1 MPIPVPDFCS
11 RRPHREAIAI
21 VFSNVVLGLSAL
33 LAAVPAS
40 AQTLAAS
47 VAMAVQNFP
56 EVRAA
61 MANQR
66 AIGESADQ
74 ARSAWLPTIDATL
87 GRGTETS
94 NNASTRA
101 LGNEQTLQRRE
112 ADLNLTQLLYDGG
125 VTSGQARR
133 FEARSQAADD
143 QLSNTAETVA
153 GRTAQAHVEVA
164 RLRGLSQLANDNVVR
179 HQQTLE
185 QVTLLADSGRGRRAD
200 VQQAEARY
208 AFAQLSLTQLRNQLV
223 QAEAAYRHLVG
234 QAPGV
239 LADPGDFVSKLPAE
253 LDAAL
258 PTALD
263 GHPAIRAAHKDLLA
277 AQADRESSR
286 GRSLAPRVTL
296 ELGTSANH
304 NLDGVTGLSGDRSA
318 MLRLRYNLYRGGID
332 GSRMRESEA
341 RIDEALANVAKA
353 KNDVERD
360 LRQAWDGLRE
370 DRVRLPQLGRY
381 VAASNDVVLSYRAQF
396 GIGQRTLLDVLNA
409 ENELFTAKSTLYSG
423 LSAITAGELRVL
435 AAMAR
440 LRDALGVA
448 VGVAPNDTAPAVAS
462 RAAGSTV
469 VSAEG
474 GKP

>member
-1 MPIPVPDFCS
+1 LNRQLPSV
-11 RRPHREAIAI
+11 
-21 VFSNVVLGLSAL
+21 AL
-33 LAAVPAS
+33 LALVLVAASAVAR
-40 AQTLAAS
+40 AQTLASS
-47 VAMAVQNFP
+47 VTLAVQNFP

-66 AIGESADQ
+66 AIGEGADQ
-74 ARSAWLPTIDATL
+74 ARSAWLPSIDATF
-87 GRGTETS
+87 GRGNETS
-94 NNASTRA
+94 NNVSTRA
-101 LGNEQTLQRRE
+101 LGNEQTLKRRE
-112 ADLNLTQLLYDGG
+112 AELNLTQLLFDGG
-125 VTSGQARR
+125 VTSGQTRR

-143 QLSNTAETVA
+143 QLSNTAETIA
-153 GRTAQAHVEVA
+153 GRTAQAYVEVV

-208 AFAQLSLTQLRNQLV
+208 AFAQSSLTQLRNQLV

-234 QAPGV
+234 QAPGA
-239 LADPGDFVSKLPAE
+239 LADPGDFATRLPPTLE
-253 LDAAL
+253 AAL
-258 PTALD
+258 PAAMD
-263 GHPAIRAAHKDLLA
+263 GHPAIRAAQKDLLA
-277 AQADRESSR
+277 AQADRESAR
-286 GRSLAPRVTL
+286 GRELAPRLTL

-304 NLDGVTGLSGDRSA
+304 NLDGVTGLSGDRTA
-318 MLRLRYNLYRGGID
+318 MLRLRYNLYRGGAD
-332 GSRMRESEA
+332 GSRIRESEA

-370 DRVRLPQLGRY
+370 DRARLPQLGRY
-381 VAASNDVVLSYRAQF
+381 VAASNEVVLSYRAQF
-396 GIGQRTLLDVLNA
+396 SIGQRTLLDVLNA

-435 AAMAR
+435 AAMAK
-440 LRDALGVA
+440 LRETLGISMA
-448 VGVAPNDTAPAVAS
+448 MNESPSADSSGAK
-462 RAAGSTV
+462 V

-474 GKP
+474 AKP

>member
-1 MPIPVPDFCS
+1 M
-11 RRPHREAIAI
+11 
-21 VFSNVVLGLSAL
+21 
-33 LAAVPAS
+33 PAS

-66 AIGESADQ
+66 AVVESADQ

-87 GRGTETS
+87 GRGNETS
-94 NNASTRA
+94 NNATTRA
-101 LGNEQTLQRRE
+101 LGNEQTLKRRE
-112 ADLNLTQLLYDGG
+112 ADLNLVQLLYDGG

-143 QLSNTAETVA
+143 QLSNTAETIA
-153 GRTAQAHVEVA
+153 GRTAQAFVEVV

-208 AFAQLSLTQLRNQLV
+208 AFAQTSLTQLRNQLV
-223 QAEAAYRHLVG
+223 QSEAAYRHLVG
-234 QAPGV
+234 QAPGA
-239 LADPGDFVSKLPAE
+239 LSDPGDFAAKLPSTLEVALPVA
-253 LDAAL
+253 LDA
-258 PTALD
+258 
-263 GHPAIRAAHKDLLA
+263 HPSIRAAQKDLLA

-286 GRSLAPRVTL
+286 GRELAPRVTL

-304 NLDGVTGLSGDRSA
+304 NLDGLTGLSGDRTA

-353 KNDVERD
+353 RNDVERD

-370 DRVRLPQLGRY
+370 DRARLPQLGRY
-381 VAASNDVVLSYRAQF
+381 VAASNEVVQSYRAQF

-440 LRDALGVA
+440 LRDALGVS
-448 VGVAPNDTAPAVAS
+448 VGVAVAPGEATPADAS
-462 RAAGSTV
+462 GAAGSKV

-474 GKP
+474 AKP

>member
-1 MPIPVPDFCS
+1 MN
-11 RRPHREAIAI
+11 R
-21 VFSNVVLGLSAL
+21 LTLSVAL
-33 LAAVPAS
+33 LPLALFMAAPALH

-56 EVRAA
+56 EIRAA

-66 AIGESADQ
+66 AVGESADQ
-74 ARSAWLPTIDATL
+74 ARSSWLPTIDATL

-94 NNASTRA
+94 NNATTRE
-101 LGNEQTLQRRE
+101 LGNEQTLKRRE

-143 QLSNTAETVA
+143 QLSNTSETIA
-153 GRTAQAHVEVA
+153 GRTAQAYVEVA

-208 AFAQLSLTQLRNQLV
+208 AFAQSSLTQLRNQLV

-234 QAPGV
+234 QSPGA
-239 LADPGDFVSKLPAE
+239 LADPGDFASKLPPT
-253 LDAAL
+253 LDVAL
-258 PTALD
+258 PAALD
-263 GHPAIRAAHKDLLA
+263 GHPAIRAAQKDLLA

-286 GRSLAPRVTL
+286 GREIAPRLTL

-304 NLDGVTGLSGDRSA
+304 NLDGVTGLSGDRTA
-318 MLRLRYNLYRGGID
+318 MLRLRYNLYRGGAD
-332 GSRMRESEA
+332 SSRVRESEA

-370 DRVRLPQLGRY
+370 DRARLPQLGRY
-381 VAASNDVVLSYRAQF
+381 VAASNEVVLSYRAQF

-435 AAMAR
+435 AAMAK
-440 LRDALGVA
+440 LREVLGVA
-448 VGVAPNDTAPAVAS
+448 VATGDAAPADTSGS
-462 RAAGSTV
+462 RGV
-469 VSAEG
+469 NAEG
-474 GKP
+474 ARP